1 MSSFFNCL
9 NKMGDAKKAADYA
22 TNHAQ
27 AKSTGNCAKYVA
39 NALQNAGFSFNRQT
53 SAYMYHTNGTL
64 TGMGF
69 SLINGGSP
77 KKGDVYVED
86 RTNTHIHG
94 HIAIYNG
101 SNWVSDFIQKSDHVH
116 SKDSGTNYYYR
127 K

>member
-1 MSSFFNCL
+1 MQQIMPNQNQQEIVRNML
-9 NKMGDAKKAADYA
+9 LI
-22 TNHAQ
+22 
-27 AKSTGNCAKYVA
+27 
-39 NALQNAGFSFNRQT
+39 LQNAGFSFSRQT

-64 TGMGF
+64 KGMGF

-77 KKGDVYVED
+77 QKGDVYVED
-86 RTNTHIHG
+86 RTNTHTHG